1 MRTSTAV
8 LLLFL
13 ATAAV
18 GQDASA
24 AADPDYSR
32 DSLLRILADTERPE
46 REPAVRYYVGAV
58 EFRALGSN
66 WRFIYLPIMM
76 PFSGSMLRTSNS
88 LPDPF
93 ELTGTAIATPP
104 RAWRTQRKVNDELRR
119 IERITGGKLKA
130 TVKVNSQ

>member
-130 TVKVNSQ
+130 TVKVNSH

>member
-76 PFSGSMLRTSNS
+76 PFSGSMLRTSHS

-104 RAWRTQRKVNDELRR
+104 SAWRTQRKVNDELRR

-130 TVKVNSQ
+130 TVTVNSQ

>member
-8 LLLFL
+8 LLLIL
-13 ATAAV
+13 
-18 GQDASA
+18 A
-24 AADPDYSR
+24 AAAFGQGTPAAAAPDYSR

-46 REPAVRYYVGAV
+46 REPAVRYLVGAV
-58 EFRALGSN
+58 EFRALGSR

-76 PFSGSMLRTSNS
+76 PLSGSTLRTSNT

-104 RAWRTQRKVNDELRR
+104 RAWRTQRKVTEELRR
-119 IERITGGKLKA
+119 IERITGGRVKA
-130 TVKVNSQ
+130 TVKVNQQ